1 MAFINTPAGASV
13 EAITGLH
20 PIACCRVVE
29 RWVRGTVLVGGNRP
43 RNDHPGEAVSTSTST
58 TTGRDTPVARIA
70 ECCAPL
76 IDKPLDEAQAATVA
90 SWFKVLSDPT
100 RLRLLSLITSKGEA
114 CAACDLVEP
123 IGLSQP
129 TVSHHL
135 QVLFKA
141 GLVEREKRG
150 RWVYY
155 RPVPEN
161 LSILCRALIG

>member
-1 MAFINTPAGASV
+1 MTIVDVVRRVNHRAR
-13 EAITGLH
+13 TG
-20 PIACCRVVE
+20 C
-29 RWVRGTVLVGGNRP
+29 
-43 RNDHPGEAVSTSTST
+43 PGDAVSTSTT
-58 TTGRDTPVARIA
+58 DREATFLPIA

-76 IDKPLDEAQAATVA
+76 AVEPLDETQAATVA

-161 LSILCRALIG
+161 LSILCRVLG